1 MKLQEGLSEEILSL
15 FLATALLGACT
26 EGDSGSETITTEE
39 EAAVKEEV
47 SDTVATDQEM
57 APASDSELEDAEVIT
72 DLSDY
77 EEFKDQD
84 VFDPTQFETY
94 AVEDNTA
101 VRVIIF
107 LEDDEQVYKTI
118 YIKEDNRF
126 KVIDLRENELLLNT
140 PI

>member
-1 MKLQEGLSEEILSL
+1 MKKILSL

-39 EAAVKEEV
+39 EAAVEEEV

-77 EEFKDQD
+77 EEFKEQD

-107 LEDDEQVYKTI
+107 LEDDEQVSKTI

>member
-1 MKLQEGLSEEILSL
+1 MKKILSL

-39 EAAVKEEV
+39 EAAVEEEV

-107 LEDDEQVYKTI
+107 LEDNKQAYKTI

>member
-1 MKLQEGLSEEILSL
+1 MKKILSL
-15 FLATALLGACT
+15 FLVSALLGACNT
-26 EGDSGSETITTEE
+26 DDSGSETITTEE
-39 EAAVKEEV
+39 EAAIEEEEEV
-47 SDTVATDQEM
+47 SDAVATDEEM
-57 APASDSELEDAEVIT
+57 APASDSELEDAEMIT

-94 AVEDNTA
+94 LAEDNTA

>member
-1 MKLQEGLSEEILSL
+1 MKKILSL

-39 EAAVKEEV
+39 EAAVEEEV

-107 LEDDEQVYKTI
+107 LEDDEQVSKTI

>member
-1 MKLQEGLSEEILSL
+1 MKKILSL

-39 EAAVKEEV
+39 EAAVEEEV

-84 VFDPTQFETY
+84 VFDPTQFVTY

>member
-1 MKLQEGLSEEILSL
+1 MKKILSL
-15 FLATALLGACT
+15 CLISALLGACKT
-26 EGDSGSETITTEE
+26 DGSDSETITTEE
-39 EAAVKEEV
+39 EEAIEEEEEV
-47 SDTVATDQEM
+47 SDAVAAYEEM
-57 APASDSELEDAEVIT
+57 APAADSELENSKMIT

-77 EEFKDQD
+77 EEFKEQD

-94 AVEDNTA
+94 LVEDNTA

>member
-1 MKLQEGLSEEILSL
+1 MKKILSL

-107 LEDDEQVYKTI
+107 LEDNKQAYKTI

>member
-1 MKLQEGLSEEILSL
+1 MKKILSL

-39 EAAVKEEV
+39 EAAVEEEV